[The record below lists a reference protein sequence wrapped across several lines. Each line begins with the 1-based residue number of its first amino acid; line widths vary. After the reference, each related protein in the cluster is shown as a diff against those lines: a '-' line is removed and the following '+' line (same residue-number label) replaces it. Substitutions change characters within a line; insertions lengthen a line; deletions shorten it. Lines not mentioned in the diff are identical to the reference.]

1 MSAPD
6 KLIREILER
15 NRRPT
20 GELDPLEATSEL
32 ASVYDFLWIDKNK
45 CAAADIE
52 SYKKRHVFKDFDEPA
67 QMNFFSI
74 VVLSEGKERV
84 WAFRG
89 EMQKEHM
96 LMRIKFISKK
106 DREQHEAAEA
116 EIKYW
121 HSNMSAE
128 PLEG

>member
-1 MSAPD
+1 MPAPD
-6 KLIREILER
+6 KIIHEILAR
-15 NRRPT
+15 SRRPT

-32 ASVYDFLWIDKNK
+32 ASIYDFLWIDKNK

-52 SYKKRHVFKDFDEPA
+52 DYKRRHAFKAFDEPA
-67 QMNFFSI
+67 QMNFYSI

-96 LMRIKFISKK
+96 LMRIKLISKK
-106 DREQHEAAEA
+106 DREHHEATES

-121 HSNMSAE
+121 HANM
-128 PLEG
+128 